1 MGNARRKADDPALRS
16 EIEQLRRAGQSL
28 DRGEIAAR
36 HGVGVGTVQLVRSE
50 IDQMLTAEAGED
62 SPLAEVNDI
71 TTRIG
76 GRTVMEFDGRR
87 LLRERRRRTLIQ
99 EELAELAGISRGEIG
114 HLERCRRKP
123 TLRTLRR
130 LAEALHISAADL
142 LEPEDEDGSD
152 QHQAGER
159 SA

>member
-1 MGNARRKADDPALRS
+1 MGTARRKADDPALRS

-28 DRGEIAAR
+28 DRAEIAAR

-50 IDQMLTAEAGED
+50 IDQMLTAEAGE
-62 SPLAEVNDI
+62 SSLAEVNDI

-87 LLRERRRRTLIQ
+87 LLKERRRRTLIQ
-99 EELAELAGISRGEIG
+99 EELAGLAGISRGEIG

-130 LAEALHISAADL
+130 LAEALHINAADL
-142 LEPEDEDGSD
+142 LDPEDE
-152 QHQAGER
+152 
-159 SA
+159 

>member
-1 MGNARRKADDPALRS
+1 MGTARRKADDPALRS
-16 EIEQLRRAGQSL
+16 EIEELRRAGQSL

-50 IDQMLTAEAGED
+50 IDQMLAAEAGD
-62 SPLAEVNDI
+62 APLAEVNDI

-87 LLRERRRRTLIQ
+87 LLKERRRRTLIQ

-130 LAEALHISAADL
+130 LAEALRINAADL
-142 LEPEDEDGSD
+142 LEPEEDD
-152 QHQAGER
+152 VDNAGER

>member
-1 MGNARRKADDPALRS
+1 MSQARRKADDPALRS
-16 EIEQLRRAGQSL
+16 EIEELRRNGHTL
-28 DRGEIAAR
+28 DRAEIAAR

-50 IDQMLTAEAGED
+50 IDQMLAAEAGA
-62 SPLAEVNDI
+62 PLAEVNDI

-76 GRTVMEFDGRR
+76 GRTVMEFDGKR
-87 LLRERRRRTLIQ
+87 LLKERRRRTLIQ
-99 EELAELAGISRGEIG
+99 EELADLAGISRGEIG

-130 LAEALHISAADL
+130 LAEALKISPADL

-152 QHQAGER
+152 HEAGVR

>member
-1 MGNARRKADDPALRS
+1 MSQGRRKADDPALRS
-16 EIEQLRRAGQSL
+16 EIEQLRRSGQSL
-28 DRGEIAAR
+28 DRAEIAAR
-36 HGVGVGTVQLVRSE
+36 HHVGVGTVQLVRSE
-50 IDQMLTAEAGED
+50 IDQMLAAEAGE

-87 LLRERRRRTLIQ
+87 LLKERRRRTLIQ
-99 EELAELAGISRGEIG
+99 EELADLAGISRGEIG

-130 LAEALHISAADL
+130 LAEALKIDAADL
-142 LEPEDEDGSD
+142 LDPEDEDGSD
-152 QHQAGER
+152 HEAGIR

>member
-1 MGNARRKADDPALRS
+1 MSPGRRKADDPALRS
-16 EIEQLRRAGQSL
+16 EVEGLRR
-28 DRGEIAAR
+28 RGETLNRAEIGRR
-36 HGVGVGTVQLVRSE
+36 HGVGAGTVQLVRSE
-50 IDQMLTAEAGED
+50 IDQMLAAEAGKT
-62 SPLAEVNDI
+62 PLAPVKDI
-71 TTRIG
+71 TTRTG

-87 LLRERRRRTLIQ
+87 LLKERRRRTLIQ

-130 LAEALHISAADL
+130 LAKALHIRPSDL
-142 LEPEDEDGSD
+142 LVPEDKEGRD
-152 QHQAGER
+152 HEAGVK